1 MTLRVS
7 GRGASVPET
16 AKGPGGKLTPK
27 QARFVQ
33 EYLLDLNAT
42 QAAVRAGYSAKT
54 AEQQGPRLL
63 GNVGV
68 AAAIAKAQ
76 DARSKQTAIDAA
88 WVLTRLHDEA
98 VADLADLYDANGAL
112 RPVHE
117 WPLIWRQGLVAGIE
131 AVEEFE
137 TVDGERQSIGIVRKV
152 KLSDRIKRI
161 ELIGKHVNVQAFRE
175 QVHSTG
181 EINLTVSQD
190 DAEL

>member
-1 MTLRVS
+1 M
-7 GRGASVPET
+7 PET